1 MKGVC
6 SKPKEGQTAA
16 PSTTHSHA
24 GRKLWA
30 TLLDALSDAEF
41 VLRGEEQEMLDQHL
55 IQT

>member
-6 SKPKEGQTAA
+6 SKPKKGQTAA
-16 PSTTHSHA
+16 PFTTHSHA
-24 GRKLWA
+24 GRKLRA